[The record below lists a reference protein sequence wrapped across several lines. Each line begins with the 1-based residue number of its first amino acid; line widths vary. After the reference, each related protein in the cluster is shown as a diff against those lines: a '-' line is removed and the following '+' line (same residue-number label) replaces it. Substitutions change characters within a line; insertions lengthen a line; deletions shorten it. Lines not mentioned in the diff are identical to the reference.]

1 MGKLIYNELLKL
13 KYSGSVKIVWGYF
26 LFAVILAGLMPMDDL
41 PGIMRDI
48 IGVGYGVSFVVVPF
62 SGALVFGVFAA
73 MTAGMITQ
81 EFSQGTIHNALSRGV
96 SRRRYFAAKVTCLF
110 GVALVTYPVSL
121 IAAVALRSMIF
132 GFNPQSL
139 TYPDYLQVNLVYH
152 FSIMAVILIYV
163 SIYIFLAYICKRPAL
178 TFTAGFAE
186 LVLELILIKDNT
198 SVGGP
203 LQAMRVISNSLVEGY
218 DILQIGVMKLL
229 LPGIAMGIL
238 SLVLAYLVFMKKDV
252 N

>member
-1 MGKLIYNELLKL
+1 MGKLIHNELLKL
-13 KYSGSVKIVWGYF
+13 KYSGSVKIVCGYF
-26 LFAVILAGLMPMDDL
+26 LFVVILAGFIPMDDL
-41 PGIMRDI
+41 PDIM
-48 IGVGYGVSFVVVPF
+48 GVGYGVSFVVVPF
-62 SGALVFGVFAA
+62 SGVLIFGVFAA

-96 SRRRYFAAKVTCLF
+96 SRRQYFAAKVASLF

-132 GFNPQSL
+132 GFNPRSL

-163 SIYIFLAYICKRPAL
+163 SIYIFLAYIFKRPAL

-203 LQAMRVISNSLVEGY
+203 LQAMRVIFNSLVEGY
-218 DILQIGVMKLL
+218 DILRIGVMKLL
-229 LPGIAMGIL
+229 LPGIGMGIL